1 MAHLINSSP
10 INPEHLVST
19 KSQPTHLVAYKET
32 REGLYGPYEVEVT
45 EKAPEVRGTP
55 ALTSSVLRIL
65 AIQHAALLL
74 VFVCANGVLC
84 TLFFLEG
91 RRGAQQRLAW
101 LLYEGEKEGR
111 GEERR
116 GEERRDERAQLWLR
130 AGGNTSFLFLV
141 PTRKGNGGVMHR
153 SRGSGG
159 GGRGEKARARACLA
173 LSPGRV
179 WAGVGGA
186 TLYRCRPS
194 WTVYFGRERSGHP
207 C

>member
-55 ALTSSVLRIL
+55 ALTSSVFADSGHTIRSVASCLR
-65 AIQHAALLL
+65 
-74 VFVCANGVLC
+74 VCNGILC

-101 LLYEGEKEGR
+101 LLFEGEKEG
-111 GEERR
+111 R

-130 AGGNTSFLFLV
+130 AGVNTSFLFFV

-153 SRGSGG
+153 SRGSDG
-159 GGRGEKARARACLA
+159 GGRGEKARARACSA

-179 WAGVGGA
+179 WAGVEGA
-186 TLYRCRPS
+186 TL
-194 WTVYFGRERSGHP
+194 
-207 C
+207 